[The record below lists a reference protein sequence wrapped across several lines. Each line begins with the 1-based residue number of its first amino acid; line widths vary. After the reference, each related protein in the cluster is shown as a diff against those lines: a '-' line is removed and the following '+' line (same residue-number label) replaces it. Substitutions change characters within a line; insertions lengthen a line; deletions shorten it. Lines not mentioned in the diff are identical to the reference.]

1 MADFITLI
9 VIAIIYYVSKK
20 FFKSYKDLKDEAS
33 RDFFLGKIS
42 YEEYYKIWEKYFD
55 HKMKFK

>member
-1 MADFITLI
+1 MTDFITLI

-33 RDFFLGKIS
+33 RDFSWAK
-42 YEEYYKIWEKYFD
+42 
-55 HKMKFK
+55 